1 MNSAEYLC
9 FSGYRW
15 RIKTSEVPVGPG
27 ENRFFAASEAVRVE
41 ENGTLH
47 LRIIPRQGTWYC
59 SEVVLTEALGY
70 GTYIFHVLGRVDRL
84 PPEAVLGLFLWD
96 DEPSFHHRE
105 IDIEFSRWGKAENSW
120 NLQYVVQPFERCGN
134 RELLSMRLVGDA
146 TTHTIR
152 FTPKEAVF
160 SSYHG
165 FLEAEELV
173 RGETDE
179 RHIHTWR
186 YTESDLPPAGA
197 AQVRINYW
205 LYTES
210 AEETGV
216 YPEVMIRGFR
226 FLPYAKEPT
235 GVSER

>member
-1 MNSAEYLC
+1 MESAEYLR

-15 RIKTSEVPVGPG
+15 KIKESEEPVGPG
-27 ENRFFAASEAVRVE
+27 ANRFSADPKAVRVE
-41 ENGTLH
+41 EHGSLH
-47 LRIIPRQGTWYC
+47 MRIIPRQETWYC

-70 GTYIFHVLGRVDRL
+70 GTYIFHVLGRVDRI

-105 IDIEFSRWGKAENSW
+105 IDIEFSRWGKPEKSW
-120 NLQYVVQPFERCGN
+120 NLQYVVQPFKHPGN
-134 RELLSMRLVGDA
+134 REILSMRLEGDA
-146 TTHTIR
+146 TTHMIR
-152 FTPKEAVF
+152 LTPKEAVF

-173 RGETDE
+173 YGEGNT
-179 RHIHTWR
+179 RHIRTWR
-186 YTESDLPPAGA
+186 YTGTDLPQAGE

-205 LYTES
+205 LYTEPRKDS
-210 AEETGV
+210 GGF
-216 YPEVMIRGFR
+216 PEVVIRGFR

-235 GVSER
+235 GISEQ